1 MKLSIILPV
10 RNESVGISKTLDFII
25 NSISE
30 INYEIIVINDF
41 SDDNSY
47 EIINLKTRENNKIKL
62 LNNKKKGLGG
72 AINLGI
78 DKST

>member
-72 AINLGI
+72 GY
-78 DKST
+78 